1 MDSWTSIGFM
11 VVIAME
17 IIIRSTDGV
26 CQVVALG
33 SAAEKDVCGELGAGW
48 KEKRRPLRICQ
59 HCLFTLLLC
68 LNLFTVLKSKTCI
81 CSCRI
86 REAKL
91 QSLHVTVI
99 HPPHHK
105 VPTSVTFF
113 HSSFFFLKN
122 SLRNVV
128 HSQNCFKS
136 DHLEELASPHT
147 LRVGAEISPAA
158 KQESDVFYVTAKAIT
173 TSLPFLLLPSCHQ
186 LSPHY

>member
-113 HSSFFFLKN
+113 HSGFFFFKKLITECCSFSKLLQVR
-122 SLRNVV
+122 SPRRACFPPHPQGWSRN
-128 HSQNCFKS
+128 F
-136 DHLEELASPHT
+136 
-147 LRVGAEISPAA
+147 
-158 KQESDVFYVTAKAIT
+158 
-173 TSLPFLLLPSCHQ
+173 TSC
-186 LSPHY
+186 